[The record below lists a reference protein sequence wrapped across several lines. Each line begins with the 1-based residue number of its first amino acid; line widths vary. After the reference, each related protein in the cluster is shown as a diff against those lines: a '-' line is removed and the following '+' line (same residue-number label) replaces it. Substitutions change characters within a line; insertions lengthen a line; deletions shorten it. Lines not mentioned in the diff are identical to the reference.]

1 MKNKSLEKKIR
12 MFCKDQFFVEGNQQ
26 SEEYENETVQ
36 ETIRRSNNLAND
48 FIWFLK
54 NEGVL

>member
-1 MKNKSLEKKIR
+1 MKNKKLEEKIKL
-12 MFCKDQFFVEGNQQ
+12 FCKDQFFVEGNQQ
-26 SEEYENETVQ
+26 CEEYENETVS
-36 ETIRRSNNLAND
+36 ETLRRSHNLAND